1 MKRLLLGE
9 HRESIL
15 TTLDTT
21 LKHWGYRVLAA
32 HCQDRMVRL
41 IRDTSPDL
49 LIINA
54 DWLTAGEDSEI
65 VKTVSQ
71 SLDKGSSLIVL
82 QTSEQEHAVDL
93 PHERLDVP
101 VDIFALFSAIQKHL
115 EKHPRQNMRLD
126 LNLPGMICRSNKC
139 HLGEILSLSSRGLFM
154 KTGFRLDHR
163 EKFRIVLPLL
173 GMKQE
178 LELTGQVLYCVHPEP
193 KNNYQQGVG
202 IEFIELQ
209 PHSSHLLERY
219 IESCFME
226 EISDHKAR
234 NGWQT
239 TLSTKPSDDTVV
251 HLPIPSR
258 RERPP
263 LSQAN

>member
-15 TTLDTT
+15 STLEIT

-32 HCQDRMVRL
+32 HSQDRMARL
-41 IRDTSPDL
+41 IRDTGPDL
-49 LIINA
+49 LIVNE
-54 DWLTAGEDSEI
+54 DWLTAGEESEI
-65 VKTVSQ
+65 FQAVSNT
-71 SLDKGSSLIVL
+71 LDAGSSLIIL
-82 QTSEQEHAVDL
+82 QTSEKEHVVAL
-93 PHERLDVP
+93 PHERLHIP

-126 LNLPGMICRSNKC
+126 LNLPGMICRNNKC
-139 HLGEILSLSSRGLFM
+139 HLGEILSLSSRGMFI

-163 EKFRIVLPLL
+163 EKFRIILPLL

-178 LELTGQVLYCVHPEP
+178 LELTGQVIYCVHPEP

-209 PHSSHLLERY
+209 PDSSDLLERY

-226 EISDHKAR
+226 ELSHHKAR

-239 TLSTKPSDDTVV
+239 HLPTKPSDETVV
-251 HLPIPSR
+251 HLPMPPR
-258 RERPP
+258 GERPP

>member
-1 MKRLLLGE
+1 MKRLLLGD
-9 HRESIL
+9 HRENIL
-15 TTLDTT
+15 TTLDMT

-32 HCQDRMVRL
+32 YSQDRLTRL

-54 DWLTAGEDSEI
+54 DWLADGGDTEI

-71 SLDKGSSLIVL
+71 CLDGGASLIVL
-82 QTSEQEHAVDL
+82 KNAEGEHALDL
-93 PHERLDVP
+93 PHEPLEVP
-101 VDIFALFSAIQKHL
+101 VDIFALFSAVQNHL
-115 EKHPRQNMRLD
+115 EKYPRQNMRLD
-126 LNLPGMICRSNKC
+126 LKLPGMICRNSKC

-154 KTGFRLDHR
+154 KTGFRLEHR
-163 EKFRIVLPLL
+163 EQFRIILPLL

-202 IEFIELQ
+202 VEFIELQ
-209 PHSSHLLERY
+209 SQSRHLLECY

-226 EISDHKAR
+226 ELSHHKGR
-234 NGWQT
+234 HGWQT
-239 TLSTKPSDDTVV
+239 HQPGKPADDTVL
-251 HLPIPSR
+251 HLPIPPR
-258 RERPP
+258 GGKTP
-263 LSQAN
+263 LSQVN

>member
-15 TTLDTT
+15 SILDTT

-32 HCQDRMVRL
+32 HSQDRMARL
-41 IRDTSPDL
+41 IRETSPDL
-49 LIINA
+49 LIINE

-65 VKTVSQ
+65 VNTVSQ
-71 SLDKGSSLIVL
+71 SLNGGASLIIL
-82 QTSEQEHAVDL
+82 QSSQEHIVDL

-126 LNLPGMICRSNKC
+126 LNLPGMICRNNKC
-139 HLGEILSLSSRGLFM
+139 HLGEILSLSSRGLFI
-154 KTGFRLDHR
+154 KTGFRLDNR
-163 EKFRIVLPLL
+163 EKFRIVLPLM

-209 PHSSHLLERY
+209 PHSSDLLERY

-226 EISDHKAR
+226 ELSHHKAR
-234 NGWQT
+234 NNWQT
-239 TLSTKPSDDTVV
+239 YQSTKPSNDTVV

-258 RERPP
+258 GEHSP